1 MNRIKNFIVT
11 TLLGGFVVIL
21 PITIFI
27 FIIRLIFNFLTD
39 ALAPLSSLIATKTAW
54 NVSIVNLIALGSII
68 LFCFLMGLLI
78 RTRIG
83 KNFFGNVEKAYLAKL
98 PLYSTIKEIV
108 QQFSGAKKMP
118 FSQVV
123 TVEVFSNGT
132 KMTGFITEEHGNGNF
147 TVFVP
152 TGPNPTNGFIFHV
165 SEDQIERKN
174 TSTEEAMRSIIGVG
188 VGSDK
193 VLKANKKEE
202 SNNSKTN

>member
-1 MNRIKNFIVT
+1 MKRFKNFLVT

-39 ALAPLSSLIATKTAW
+39 ALAPLSTLIATKTAW

-83 KNFFGNVEKAYLAKL
+83 KNFFGSIEKAYLERL
-98 PLYSTIKEIV
+98 PLYGTIKEIV

-118 FSQVV
+118 FSEVV

-132 KMTGFITEEHGNGNF
+132 KMTGFITEEHGDGNF

-193 VLKANKKEE
+193 VLNDKKDEG
-202 SNNSKTN
+202 SKK